1 VESLVE
7 EGLSAVPQ
15 REIVITREQ
24 EIEASHVALLP
35 DIIYGDQAPPP
46 EIAGGAMEGRSV

>member
-1 VESLVE
+1 ME